1 VKNYLSGV
9 KTWGH
14 ILNFNIEAFSS
25 SELKLTLRGL
35 NNCNKHV
42 PRSKL
47 PLLPVHLMKIVQ
59 LLDIYDL
66 LDACLWSFMT
76 MAFFDMLRASNLIS
90 RTPYCFNLT
99 EQLIRRCV
107 IFTKEGML
115 LHLLWSK
122 TRQGHDYIH
131 ELSICRSSELLL
143 CPVKA
148 YCHFISLVPGGGDD
162 PVFAVPV
169 KGKLEP
175 VSKHALLKRFR
186 EMLLLIDLDP
196 ASYSFHSL
204 RHGGA
209 TLAAKAGVP
218 EALLKHHR
226 DW

>member
-1 VKNYLSGV
+1 
-9 KTWGH
+9 
-14 ILNFNIEAFSS
+14 
-25 SELKLTLRGL
+25 
-35 NNCNKHV
+35 
-42 PRSKL
+42 
-47 PLLPVHLMKIVQ
+47 MKIVQ

-76 MAFFDMLRASNLIS
+76 MAFFGMLRASNLIS
-90 RTPYCFNLT
+90 RTPYCFNPT

-131 ELSICRSSELLL
+131 ELSICRSSEPLLY
-143 CPVKA
+143 PVKA

-162 PVFAVPV
+162 PVFAVHV

-186 EMLLLIDLDP
+186 EMLLLIDLVP

-226 DW
+226 YW

>member
-1 VKNYLSGV
+1 MKNYLSGV

-25 SELKLTLRGL
+25 SELKLTLIGL

-42 PRSKL
+42 
-47 PLLPVHLMKIVQ
+47 Q
-59 LLDIYDL
+59 LIDIYDL
-66 LDACLWSFMT
+66 LDACLWSFIT
-76 MAFFDMLRASNLIS
+76 MAFFGGMLRASNLIS
-90 RTPYCFNLT
+90 RTPYCFNPT
-99 EQLIRRCV
+99 EQLIRRCA

-131 ELSICRSSELLL
+131 ELSICRSSEPLL

-175 VSKHALLKRFR
+175 VSKHAFLN
-186 EMLLLIDLDP
+186 
-196 ASYSFHSL
+196 
-204 RHGGA
+204 
-209 TLAAKAGVP
+209 
-218 EALLKHHR
+218 ALEKCYF
-226 DW
+226 

>member
-1 VKNYLSGV
+1 MLFLQKKVCCFIFSGP
-9 KTWGH
+9 
-14 ILNFNIEAFSS
+14 
-25 SELKLTLRGL
+25 KLD
-35 NNCNKHV
+35 KV
-42 PRSKL
+42 
-47 PLLPVHLMKIVQ
+47 
-59 LLDIYDL
+59 
-66 LDACLWSFMT
+66 MT
-76 MAFFDMLRASNLIS
+76 IS
-90 RTPYCFNLT
+90 TSYPF
-99 EQLIRRCV
+99 V
-107 IFTKEGML
+107 G
-115 LHLLWSK
+115 
-122 TRQGHDYIH
+122 
-131 ELSICRSSELLL
+131 LLL

-148 YCHFISLVPGGGDD
+148 YCHFSSLVPGGGDD